1 MKSLNKVT
9 IKQLNNLT
17 IAAILTFSSCKK
29 DDPKKP
35 VVTNPQEVLTTVLIN
50 GYNLNDSSNLNYQFN
65 YKWRF
70 QRWKYWFYEQLS
82 FLSRRCYTTICL

>member
-9 IKQLNNLT
+9 IKQFNNLT

-50 GYNLNDSSNLNYQFN
+50 G
-65 YKWRF
+65 
-70 QRWKYWFYEQLS
+70 
-82 FLSRRCYTTICL
+82 